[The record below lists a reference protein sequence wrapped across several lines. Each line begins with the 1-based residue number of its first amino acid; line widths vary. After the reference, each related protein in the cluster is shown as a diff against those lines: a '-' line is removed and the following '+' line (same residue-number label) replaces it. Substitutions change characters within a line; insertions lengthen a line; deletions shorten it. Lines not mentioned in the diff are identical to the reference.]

1 MKSPWT
7 TRPSLWQSRCEV
19 ERALDGGALLDVLE
33 DLRVAGLV
41 ADDEQAAAGIL
52 HGLQGVVVGG
62 DARGA
67 GPGEAERLQLLA
79 ELDGAG
85 LLDVEGVV
93 VEEELLD
100 VGEEFLACFI
110 SAATSSVTALA
121 PGVAGE
127 RLRPE
132 AEGALRG
139 AAARGVERDEGVQ
152 QEGDVVLGDVEVAV
166 VDLGGPGHLVELL
179 GGDLR
184 AVGIV
189 LDDAVLVLVADAE
202 DLVQRLAL
210 GEFDDGE
217 VELAAADEVDGGA
230 LVEGLV
236 GEVVTGGPTKA
247 ILMRGRSA

>member
-1 MKSPWT
+1 M
-7 TRPSLWQSRCEV
+7 RSRQP
-19 ERALDGGALLDVLE
+19 ASFMA
-33 DLRVAGLV
+33 LRVS
-41 ADDEQAAAGIL
+41 I
-52 HGLQGVVVGG
+52 VGG

-67 GPGEAERLQLLA
+67 GPGEAERLELCA

-100 VGEEFLACFI
+100 VGEELLGLLHLGGD
-110 SAATSSVTALA
+110 VVGGALA

-127 RLRPE
+127 GLGPE

-139 AAARGVERDEGVQ
+139 AAAGGVEGDVGVKEEGH
-152 QEGDVVLGDVEVAV
+152 VVLGDVEVAV

-189 LDDAVLVLVADAE
+189 LD
-202 DLVQRLAL
+202 RCRRR
-210 GEFDDGE
+210 
-217 VELAAADEVDGGA
+217 
-230 LVEGLV
+230 
-236 GEVVTGGPTKA
+236 PCRRC
-247 ILMRGRSA
+247 RGSR